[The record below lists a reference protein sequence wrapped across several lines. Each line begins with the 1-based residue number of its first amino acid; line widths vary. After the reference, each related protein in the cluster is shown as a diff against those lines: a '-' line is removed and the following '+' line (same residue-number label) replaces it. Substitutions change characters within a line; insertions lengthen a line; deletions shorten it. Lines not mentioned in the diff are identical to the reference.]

1 MTHDPQYAHEPGHPD
16 YDQYMSLRRK
26 FEKMHGENGIDGP
39 NLNHNATSAALRSF
53 KQEIARENS
62 SLDPK
67 SDIDGVVLSRSNDRY
82 TNIDGKYAILYQ
94 SDPNSPG
101 VRTHAMLTQDLNQP
115 AQPNLEQINRL
126 NDEQRQLTQTNDR
139 NRSQQVVQDQE
150 QRQNMG
156 SRSLLG

>member
-16 YDQYMSLRRK
+16 YDQYMSLRAK

-53 KQEIARENS
+53 KEELARENS
-62 SLDPK
+62 SFDPK
-67 SDIDGVVLSRSNDRY
+67 SGIDGVVLSRANDRHAD
-82 TNIDGKYAILYQ
+82 IDGKYAILYQ
-94 SDPNSPG
+94 GDPNNPT
-101 VRTHAMLTQDLNQP
+101 VRTLAVPTHELTHP
-115 AQPNLEQINRL
+115 AEQNLEQINRL
-126 NDEQRQLTQTNDR
+126 NDQRQLSQTNDR
-139 NRSQQVVQDQE
+139 DRSYQVAQDQE